1 MTRNAIGNENT
12 PLLPANTQPCP
23 TTPTRSGR
31 RPLLSANPTPSS
43 QFSTPRK
50 RKSTPQKEL
59 PTLARKQ
66 WPRIGKR
73 IPPEDIKAA
82 IKQIFGYEPRS
93 WQLKLAEK
101 VLEGHD
107 AIGLAG
113 TGAGKSLVFAI
124 LAVAAEM
131 AEFQGLV
138 LVICPLKSPFSRL
151 EDSMASIPS
160 DFRAR
165 KKSSSCPVRKR
176 AAPYMLCCA

>member
-1 MTRNAIGNENT
+1 MDTDENT
-12 PLLPANTQPCP
+12 PPALPCP
-23 TTPTRSGR
+23 ATPTRR
-31 RPLLSANPTPSS
+31 RKNAPTPC
-43 QFSTPRK
+43 QFSTPRR
-50 RKSTPQKEL
+50 RKTAGLTDIFTPA
-59 PTLARKQ
+59 TLK

-73 IPPEDIKAA
+73 IPLEDINAA

-124 LAVAAEM
+124 LAVAAEL

-138 LVICPLKSPFSRL
+138 LVVCPLKSL
-151 EDSMASIPS
+151 ENDQVS
-160 DFRAR
+160 DRIYLFKV
-165 KKSSSCPVRKR
+165 KKKTHNTVIFMGRFEGLTRSN
-176 AAPYMLCCA
+176 L